1 MQRQHSFPEPPQR
14 VTGSECVKT
23 NIEAMAIKNLQE
35 ILRERGYTAETLF
48 SKFDSDGDGTLS
60 KSEFENALRSITG
73 QVAPQSIVKAIF
85 NTLDG
90 DSSGSLELNE
100 LLSIVDPGTTHS
112 FSDGQSIRV
121 DGHLDNRFNGVYSQ
135 QDKQING
142 KPYFR
147 NQNGCLLYAF
157 SSDSGSAASWN
168 MDDRDQNGGN
178 DWYRGGWT
186 RAPNDGSIPLGVR
199 RWVGVGKLTLSTIGQ
214 EVGPTEA
221 HTPPQNPESMGDGGE
236 LGNLMQ
242 EIDAASRYFEEQVS
256 SGDLSID
263 EAIEMANTAFERK
276 SEELPVFMRAP
287 AREVWDVKMA
297 AMGKR
302 LRENS
307 PSSSTIAAGVG
318 AVGAIGAI
326 ASSTSENLPS
336 PSDSR
341 PEPEPEPPAVP
352 EPEPEPPAIPEPEP
366 EPLTAPAEGSFSI
379 ESAISGFEGTRTISE
394 RNALKDSLSGNS
406 GSIQIR
412 VNSIGR
418 TFGIGLSDTFRGG
431 STLIAVVG
439 EIGEVEIRLP
449 SDSDASQ
456 FKTGFEGEISVT
468 ISDWNAVRRRIILE
482 AI

>member
-1 MQRQHSFPEPPQR
+1 M
-14 VTGSECVKT
+14 KT
-23 NIEAMAIKNLQE
+23 NIEAIAIKNLQE

-73 QVAPQSIVKAIF
+73 QTAPQAIVNTIF
-85 NTLDG
+85 GALDG
-90 DSSGSLELNE
+90 DSSGSLELDE
-100 LLSIVDPGTTHS
+100 LLSIVDSGVSQS
-112 FSDGQSIRV
+112 FSEGQSIRI
-121 DGHLDNRFNGVYSQ
+121 DGHSDDRFNGTYSQ

-142 KPYFR
+142 KPHFR
-147 NQNGCLLYAF
+147 NQNGCILYAF

-168 MDDRDQNGGN
+168 LDDRDQNGGN

-214 EVGPTEA
+214 EAGPTEDHA
-221 HTPPQNPESMGDGGE
+221 PPQNPESMGDGGE

-256 SGDLSID
+256 SGDISTD

-287 AREVWDVKMA
+287 AREVWDRKMA
-297 AMGKR
+297 AMGGR

-307 PSSSTIAAGVG
+307 PSPSTIAAGVG
-318 AVGAIGAI
+318 AGGAIGAI
-326 ASSTSENLPS
+326 ASSTSENLPP

-341 PEPEPEPPAVP
+341 PEPEPEPPAAP
-352 EPEPEPPAIPEPEP
+352 EPEPEPPAAPEPEP
-366 EPLTAPAEGSFSI
+366 EPPAASARGSFSI

-394 RNALKDSLSGNS
+394 RNALKESLSGNS
-406 GSIQIR
+406 GNIQIR

-418 TFGIGLSDTFRGG
+418 TFGIGLSDDFRGG
-431 STLIAVVG
+431 STLIAVAG
-439 EIGEVEIRLP
+439 EIGEIEIRLP
-449 SDSDASQ
+449 SDSDTSQ
-456 FKTGFEGEISVT
+456 FKAGFEGEISVT

>member
-1 MQRQHSFPEPPQR
+1 
-14 VTGSECVKT
+14 VKT
-23 NIEAMAIKNLQE
+23 NIEAIAIKNLQE

-48 SKFDSDGDGTLS
+48 SKFDSDGNGVLS
-60 KSEFENALRSITG
+60 KSEFESALRSITG
-73 QVAPQSIVKAIF
+73 QTAPQVIVNTIF
-85 NTLDG
+85 GALDG
-90 DSSGSLELNE
+90 DSSGSLELDE
-100 LLSIVDPGTTHS
+100 LLSIVDSGTTHS
-112 FSDGQSIRV
+112 FSDGESIRV
-121 DGHLDNRFNGVYSQ
+121 DGHSDNRFNGDYSQ
-135 QDKQING
+135 QDNQING
-142 KPYFR
+142 KPHFR

-157 SSDSGSAASWN
+157 SSNSGSAASWN
-168 MDDRDQNGGN
+168 FDDRDQNGSN

-186 RAPNDGSIPLGVR
+186 RAPNDGSVPLGVR

-221 HTPPQNPESMGDGGE
+221 HASSQNPESMGDGGE

-263 EAIEMANTAFERK
+263 EAIEMADNAFERK

-287 AREVWDVKMA
+287 AREVWDGKMA

-307 PSSSTIAAGVG
+307 PSPSTIAVGVG
-318 AVGAIGAI
+318 AVGSIGAI
-326 ASSTSENLPS
+326 ASSTSENLPP

-341 PEPEPEPPAVP
+341 PEPEPEPLAVPEPEPEPLAVPEPEPEPLAVP
-352 EPEPEPPAIPEPEP
+352 EPEPEPPA
-366 EPLTAPAEGSFSI
+366 APAKDSFNI

-406 GSIQIR
+406 GKVQIR

-418 TFGIGLSDTFRGG
+418 TFGIGLSDAFRGG
-431 STLIAVVG
+431 STLIAEVG
-439 EIGEVEIRLP
+439 EINKVEIRLP

-456 FKTGFEGEISVT
+456 FKPGYESEISVT

>member
-23 NIEAMAIKNLQE
+23 NIEAIAIKNLQE

-48 SKFDSDGDGTLS
+48 SKFDSDGNGTLS
-60 KSEFENALRSITG
+60 KSEFDNALRSITG
-73 QVAPQSIVKAIF
+73 QTAPQVIVNTIF
-85 NTLDG
+85 GALDD
-90 DSSGSLELNE
+90 DSSGSLELDE
-100 LLSIVDPGTTHS
+100 LLSIVDSGVSQS
-112 FSDGQSIRV
+112 FSEGQSIRI
-121 DGHLDNRFNGVYSQ
+121 DGHSDVRFNGTYSQ

-142 KPYFR
+142 KPHFR
-147 NQNGCLLYAF
+147 NQNGCILYAF

-168 MDDRDQNGGN
+168 LDDRDQNGGN

-186 RAPNDGSIPLGVR
+186 RATKDGSVPLGVR

-214 EVGPTEA
+214 EAGPTEDHA
-221 HTPPQNPESMGDGGE
+221 PPQNPEPMGDGGE

-263 EAIEMANTAFERK
+263 EAIEMANAAFERK
-276 SEELPVFMRAP
+276 SEELPFFMRAP
-287 AREVWDVKMA
+287 AREVWDVKMV

-307 PSSSTIAAGVG
+307 PSPSTIAAGVG

-326 ASSTSENLPS
+326 ASSTSENLPP

-341 PEPEPEPPAVP
+341 PEPEPEPPAAP
-352 EPEPEPPAIPEPEP
+352 EPEPEPPA
-366 EPLTAPAEGSFSI
+366 APTGGSFSI

-412 VNSIGR
+412 VNSIER
-418 TFGIGLSDTFRGG
+418 TFGIGLSDAFRGG
-431 STLIAVVG
+431 STLIAESG
-439 EIGEVEIRLP
+439 EIRELEIRLR

-456 FKTGFEGEISVT
+456 FKPGYESEISVT

-482 AI
+482 AV

>member
-1 MQRQHSFPEPPQR
+1 
-14 VTGSECVKT
+14 
-23 NIEAMAIKNLQE
+23 
-35 ILRERGYTAETLF
+35 
-48 SKFDSDGDGTLS
+48 
-60 KSEFENALRSITG
+60 
-73 QVAPQSIVKAIF
+73 
-85 NTLDG
+85 
-90 DSSGSLELNE
+90 
-100 LLSIVDPGTTHS
+100 
-112 FSDGQSIRV
+112 
-121 DGHLDNRFNGVYSQ
+121 
-135 QDKQING
+135 
-142 KPYFR
+142 
-147 NQNGCLLYAF
+147 
-157 SSDSGSAASWN
+157 
-168 MDDRDQNGGN
+168 
-178 DWYRGGWT
+178 
-186 RAPNDGSIPLGVR
+186 
-199 RWVGVGKLTLSTIGQ
+199 
-214 EVGPTEA
+214 
-221 HTPPQNPESMGDGGE
+221 MGDGGE

-326 ASSTSENLPS
+326 ASSTSENLLP

-341 PEPEPEPPAVP
+341 PEPDPESPAVPEPEPEPPAVP
-352 EPEPEPPAIPEPEP
+352 EPEPEP
-366 EPLTAPAEGSFSI
+366 LTAPVEGSFSI

-418 TFGIGLSDTFRGG
+418 TFGIGLSDAFRGG
-431 STLIAVVG
+431 STLIAVTG

>member
-1 MQRQHSFPEPPQR
+1 M
-14 VTGSECVKT
+14 KT
-23 NIEAMAIKNLQE
+23 NIEAIAIKNLQG

-48 SKFDSDGDGTLS
+48 SKFDSDGNGTLS
-60 KSEFENALRSITG
+60 KSEFDNALRSITG
-73 QVAPQSIVKAIF
+73 QTAPQVIVNTIF
-85 NTLDG
+85 GALDD
-90 DSSGSLELNE
+90 DSSGSLELDE
-100 LLSIVDPGTTHS
+100 LLSIVDSGVSQS
-112 FSDGQSIRV
+112 FSEGQSIRI
-121 DGHLDNRFNGVYSQ
+121 DGHSDGRFNGNYSL

-142 KPYFR
+142 KPHFR
-147 NQNGCLLYAF
+147 NQNGCILYAF

-168 MDDRDQNGGN
+168 LDDRDQNGGN

-186 RAPNDGSIPLGVR
+186 RATKDGSVPLGVR

-214 EVGPTEA
+214 EAGPTEDHA
-221 HTPPQNPESMGDGGE
+221 LSQNPEPMGDGGE

-263 EAIEMANTAFERK
+263 EAIEMANTAFEKK

-287 AREVWDVKMA
+287 AREVWDGKMV

-307 PSSSTIAAGVG
+307 PSPSAIAAGVG

-326 ASSTSENLPS
+326 ASSTSENLPP

-341 PEPEPEPPAVP
+341 PEPEPEPPAAP
-352 EPEPEPPAIPEPEP
+352 EPEPEPPA
-366 EPLTAPAEGSFSI
+366 APAQGSFSI

-412 VNSIGR
+412 VNSIER
-418 TFGIGLSDTFRGG
+418 TFGIGLSDAFRGG
-431 STLIAVVG
+431 STLIAESG
-439 EIGEVEIRLP
+439 EIREVEIRLP

-456 FKTGFEGEISVT
+456 FKPGYESEISVT

>member
-1 MQRQHSFPEPPQR
+1 
-14 VTGSECVKT
+14 VKT
-23 NIEAMAIKNLQE
+23 NIEAIAIKNLQG

-73 QVAPQSIVKAIF
+73 QTAPQAIVNTIF
-85 NTLDG
+85 GALDG
-90 DSSGSLELNE
+90 DSSGSLELDE
-100 LLSIVDPGTTHS
+100 LLSIVDSGVSQS
-112 FSDGQSIRV
+112 FSEGQSIRI
-121 DGHLDNRFNGVYSQ
+121 DGHSDGRFNGNYSQ

-142 KPYFR
+142 KPHFR
-147 NQNGCLLYAF
+147 NQNGCILYAF
-157 SSDSGSAASWN
+157 SSDSGSTASWN
-168 MDDRDQNGGN
+168 LDDRDQNGGN

-186 RAPNDGSIPLGVR
+186 RAPKDGSVPLGVR
-199 RWVGVGKLTLSTIGQ
+199 RWVGVGKLTLSTTGQ
-214 EVGPTEA
+214 ESGPTEDHA
-221 HTPPQNPESMGDGGE
+221 PSQNPEPMGDGGE

-287 AREVWDVKMA
+287 AREVWDGKMA

-307 PSSSTIAAGVG
+307 PSPSTIAAGVG

-326 ASSTSENLPS
+326 ASSTSENLPL

-341 PEPEPEPPAVP
+341 PEPEPEPPVAP
-352 EPEPEPPAIPEPEP
+352 EPEPPAAPEEPEPEPPAAPEEPEP
-366 EPLTAPAEGSFSI
+366 EPPAAPAEGSFSI

-412 VNSIGR
+412 VNSIER
-418 TFGIGLSDTFRGG
+418 TFGIGLSDAFRGG
-431 STLIAVVG
+431 STLIAESG
-439 EIGEVEIRLP
+439 EIRELEIRLR

-456 FKTGFEGEISVT
+456 FKPGYESEISVT